1 MKIEKQFSEV
11 LKLIQKA
18 KERAIMSVNTELI
31 DLYWNI
37 GKYISQKTEKARW
50 GKGIVEQL
58 ADFLQRKEPELRGFS
73 AQNIW
78 RMKQFY
84 ETYKDTPILSTLL
97 RELNWSNNLHIL
109 NKTKRLEEKE
119 FYIRLAIQEKYSV
132 RELERQI
139 DSGLFERV
147 TLSEATLSPVLRKI
161 HPAATDI
168 FRDEYFLDLMAL
180 PKDHSEMD
188 LQKAIVINLKEFI
201 LEFGKDFAFV
211 GEQYRV
217 QVGNKDFYIDLL
229 FYHRTLQCLV
239 AFDLKIDD
247 FKPEYLGKM
256 DFYLEALDTD
266 VKKAHE
272 KPSVGIILCKSKDNQ
287 VVEYSLR
294 RSISPSLVAKYETE
308 LFDKKILERK
318 LNEFFILAQ
327 KNKELTNN

>member
-188 LQKAIVINLKEFI
+188 LQKAIVTNLKEFI